1 MVYLET
7 TFDTDEQADI
17 FIEGYC
23 REYHPC
29 GYGTSCRKVVQLDG
43 KVLVKISRGI
53 TTMTTDERITIL
65 KDAIMGLVEV
75 CRVMNEQ
82 GAKQDKRIADLES
95 REALN
100 TFNWL

>member
-1 MVYLET
+1 VTERLNEALLAIQDKAEMFEEMENRLE
-7 TFDTDEQADI
+7 A
-17 FIEGYC
+17 
-23 REYHPC
+23 
-29 GYGTSCRKVVQLDG
+29 VG
-43 KVLVKISRGI
+43 KHRTGGI